1 MPSALSHSASADRD
15 GLRVDERYIIQQQRA
30 RVQNGFYNAARRIY
44 IYVRILYSPA
54 LNSTR

>member
-15 GLRVDERYIIQQQRA
+15 GLRVDERYIIIQQQRA

-44 IYVRILYSPA
+44 IYIR
-54 LNSTR
+54 